1 MNSNQKIMRFFCYL
15 VPVLFV
21 LTLIWHN
28 FGPLLFIALVVLF
41 VVARQSGSFRILGRS
56 STPPVY
62 YQPKQTPAPASKPE
76 SPPRQNPP
84 ASFDLTG
91 DEYWQL
97 SKQYQNGYQGQPS
110 PSPLPKASEKDV
122 PEQDYY
128 SDYEQPQAQYAEGT
142 LPPMA

>member
-41 VVARQSGSFRILGRS
+41 VVARQSGSFRILGSS

-62 YQPKQTPAPASKPE
+62 YQPKQQTPAPASGPE
-76 SPPRQNPP
+76 PLPRQNPP
-84 ASFDLTG
+84 VNFDLTAE
-91 DEYWQL
+91 EYRQL
-97 SKQYQNGYQGQPS
+97 SKTYQQGYQVPTPQLVKNES
-110 PSPLPKASEKDV
+110 AMPK
-122 PEQDYY
+122 QDRAI
-128 SDYEQPQAQYAEGT
+128 DYEQPQAQYE
-142 LPPMA
+142 

>member
-28 FGPLLFIALVVLF
+28 FGPLLFIALIVLF

-76 SPPRQNPP
+76 PPSRQNTPL
-84 ASFDLTG
+84 SIVLTAE
-91 DEYWQL
+91 EYRQR
-97 SKQYQNGYQGQPS
+97 SKTYQQGYQAPVPQPAKNES
-110 PSPLPKASEKDV
+110 AMPK
-122 PEQDYY
+122 QDRAI
-128 SDYEQPQAQYAEGT
+128 DYEQPQVHYEQM
-142 LPPMA
+142 PPPLA

>member
-56 STPPVY
+56 YTPTTVY
-62 YQPKQTPAPASKPE
+62 YQSKQQPPASKIE

-91 DEYWQL
+91 EEYRRL
-97 SKQYQNGYQGQPS
+97 SKTYQQGYQAPAPQPAKNES
-110 PSPLPKASEKDV
+110 AMPK
-122 PEQDYY
+122 QDRAI
-128 SDYEQPQAQYAEGT
+128 DYEQPQAHYEQ
-142 LPPMA
+142 